1 MFLTALLIGCTPPTL
16 VRPSDTVRIQ
26 TKTLSSAPIVGK
38 VLTVN
43 VDSIVLEEA
52 QGGRTAI
59 DAASVETLQVDWDS
73 RHSWGRPV
81 TCFLGLGGFVIL
93 AATGVEGWQDAPG
106 AAVSGKLSWECVTP
120 HSWVE
125 ARMALPDTLT
135 VSHSVGSE

>member
-1 MFLTALLIGCTPPTL
+1 MPEARLFPLYFGGPLHARPAFAERDRLLRGDCVFGMLAAAGVKGGRDGVFLTALLIGCTPATL

-59 DAASVETLQVDWDS
+59 DAASVETLDVDWDS
-73 RHSWGRPV
+73 RRSCG
-81 TCFLGLGGFVIL
+81 
-93 AATGVEGWQDAPG
+93 
-106 AAVSGKLSWECVTP
+106 
-120 HSWVE
+120 
-125 ARMALPDTLT
+125 
-135 VSHSVGSE
+135 